1 MWKRDT
7 LFHTRGGGWRGGK
20 QEAHKKILL
29 SGQIRTQVKDKT
41 TMEKKTPKQ
50 DRRRGK
56 TLKKKKKKKARLFL
70 AEPWPV
76 GERTLSPG
84 GGRRAS
90 EKADSGGGA

>member
-1 MWKRDT
+1 
-7 LFHTRGGGWRGGK
+7 
-20 QEAHKKILL
+20 
-29 SGQIRTQVKDKT
+29 
-41 TMEKKTPKQ
+41 MEKKDSKTRQ
-50 DRRRGK
+50 EEGK
-56 TLKKKKKKKARLFL
+56 DFKEKKKKKARLFL